1 MAYGK
6 NILPIFNEKMDI
18 DEFLEREIQA
28 KKKEDEGEKKNAV
41 DKPASTAIPKED
53 ISKESGDIRHFF
65 ELWNRVSE
73 AKFKWDNTLYTDTNK
88 AAEKV
93 NAQLNSVLEA
103 MGREKSAVKRLIGKA
118 LSEIENKNYENATKL
133 YAEISDMRN
142 NFPEFLLEEKK
153 ELNREIFLLYEKLHD
168 GIDLKFI
175 EDFKASITKITKLI
189 KDSISSFDSGDVEK
203 AKALYEKALEEY
215 KNLPNGFLQQK
226 IELGNSLIRLY
237 KDLSIQTQIKELQQ
251 QLSTTNVGYSYL
263 GNDNKLMQLAEII
276 KNKNKANEGDY
287 FSQSQ
292 TDISFKQEPVSD
304 KTLLSQLITR
314 KLERARINIQKELYP
329 EAKRN
334 IDAVLRVDPDNI
346 DARQLLRRIPIQ
358 V

>member
-1 MAYGK
+1 
-6 NILPIFNEKMDI
+6 MDI

-28 KKKEDEGEKKNAV
+28 KKKEGTGKKEDLAEKHA
-41 DKPASTAIPKED
+41 ATATLKED
-53 ISKESGDIRHFF
+53 ISKESGDIKHFF
-65 ELWNRVSE
+65 ELWNKVSE
-73 AKFKWDNTLYTDTNK
+73 AKFKWDNSLYTDINK
-88 AAEKV
+88 AAENV
-93 NAQLNSVLEA
+93 NAQLTNVLEA
-103 MGREKSAVKRLIGKA
+103 MGREKSAIKRLIGKA
-118 LSEIENKNYENATKL
+118 LTEIENKSYENATKL

-175 EDFKASITKITKLI
+175 ENFKASITKITGLI
-189 KDSISSFDSGDVEK
+189 KDSVSSFDSGDMEK

-226 IELGNSLIRLY
+226 MELGIGLIRLY

-263 GNDNKLMQLAEII
+263 GNDNKIRQLAEII
-276 KNKNKANEGDY
+276 KNKNKASESDY

-292 TDISFKQEPVSD
+292 TDISFKEEPVSD
-304 KTLLSQLITR
+304 KTLLPQLIAR
-314 KLERARINIQKELYP
+314 KLERARINMEKELYP

>member
-1 MAYGK
+1 
-6 NILPIFNEKMDI
+6 MDI

-28 KKKEDEGEKKNAV
+28 KKKEGTGKKEDLAE
-41 DKPASTAIPKED
+41 KPAATATPKED
-53 ISKESGDIRHFF
+53 ISKESGDIKHFF
-65 ELWNRVSE
+65 ELWNKVSE
-73 AKFKWDNTLYTDTNK
+73 AKFKWDNSLYTDINK
-88 AAEKV
+88 AAENV
-93 NAQLNSVLEA
+93 NAQLTNVLEA
-103 MGREKSAVKRLIGKA
+103 MGREKGAIKRLIGKA
-118 LSEIENKNYENATKL
+118 LTEIENKNYENATKL

-175 EDFKASITKITKLI
+175 EDFKASITKITGLI
-189 KDSISSFDSGDVEK
+189 KDSVSSFDSGDMEK

-226 IELGNSLIRLY
+226 MELGIGLIRLY
-237 KDLSIQTQIKELQQ
+237 KDLSIQTQIRELQQ

-263 GNDNKLMQLAEII
+263 GNDNKIRQLAEII

-287 FSQSQ
+287 FSQSP
-292 TDISFKQEPVSD
+292 TAISFKQEPVSD
-304 KTLLSQLITR
+304 KTLLPQLIAR
-314 KLERARINIQKELYP
+314 KLERARINMEKELYP

-346 DARQLLRRIPIQ
+346 DARQLLRRIPIKA
-358 V
+358 

>member
-1 MAYGK
+1 
-6 NILPIFNEKMDI
+6 MDI

-28 KKKEDEGEKKNAV
+28 KKKEGTGKKEDLAE
-41 DKPASTAIPKED
+41 KPAATATLKED
-53 ISKESGDIRHFF
+53 ISKESGDIKHFF
-65 ELWNRVSE
+65 ELWNKVSE
-73 AKFKWDNTLYTDTNK
+73 AKFKWDNSLYTDINK
-88 AAEKV
+88 AAENV
-93 NAQLNSVLEA
+93 NAQLTNVLEA
-103 MGREKSAVKRLIGKA
+103 MGREKSAIKRLIGKA
-118 LSEIENKNYENATKL
+118 LTEIENKSYENATKL

-175 EDFKASITKITKLI
+175 ENFKASITKITGLI
-189 KDSISSFDSGDVEK
+189 KDSVSSFDSGDMEK

-226 IELGNSLIRLY
+226 MELGIGLIRLY

-263 GNDNKLMQLAEII
+263 GNDNKIRQLAEII
-276 KNKNKANEGDY
+276 KNKNKASESDY

-292 TDISFKQEPVSD
+292 TDISFKEEPVSD
-304 KTLLSQLITR
+304 KTLLPQLIAR
-314 KLERARINIQKELYP
+314 KLERARINMEKELYP